1 MALLYILE
9 IGCQLNI
16 VMKNNKGYYHWIHSL
31 NQASKQV
38 QHNHAKL
45 LHEATYN
52 PTVSGET
59 GLKTGRTRIH
69 GSSRP
74 SLNIG
79 GMIPTGGIGFGGE
92 EYEDLGDEPGGPGK
106 PLTHEEMAEIMKMS
120 AEKRR
125 STPHRT
131 TTSRNAGENVASHE
145 ARAEE
150 TARSLFDRAANVS
163 PEFRSPIGAQ
173 ARIEAGHG
181 VRGDVE
187 LAARDMEPTQS
198 DLDGNGIVGDAG
210 DVAIDVSDNVRD
222 NRYQF
227 SPPLYSSPEEAN
239 AAVRQLNRQMGSTR
253 VAGQPTQTSAPNTNI
268 SSVPATT
275 SVSGEKPVLR
285 GREAQIA
292 MAMKKGKR
300 LQTESLSTII
310 SRMLNG

>member
-1 MALLYILE
+1 MKKLFTLTMI
-9 IGCQLNI
+9 CFI
-16 VMKNNKGYYHWIHSL
+16 VASLQAKIYYVTADATTVATTSTISDWNNPVTL
-31 NQASKQV
+31 ASTISI
-38 QHNHAKL
+38 
-45 LHEATYN
+45 ATTATDSIWVKAGTYFVDRS
-52 PTVSGET
+52 VST
-59 GLKTGRTRIH
+59 NTCAIRINS
-69 GSSRP
+69 GVKK
-74 SLNIG
+74 I
-79 GMIPTGGIGFGGE
+79 FGGFAGTE
-92 EYEDLGDEPGGPGK
+92 TNL
-106 PLTHEEMAEIMKMS
+106 S
-120 AEKRR
+120 QR
-125 STPHRT
+125 SRT
-131 TTSRNAGENVASHE
+131 
-145 ARAEE
+145 
-150 TARSLFDRAANVS
+150 
-163 PEFRSPIGAQ
+163 
-173 ARIEAGHG
+173 
-181 VRGDVE
+181 
-187 LAARDMEPTQS
+187 